1 MTQQP
6 IQVVNGVKQPAVH
19 VQLERGQAVRLGRL
33 VVQPVIDG
41 GPAGQSDEEPDAC
54 EVDSSWINRQ
64 RD

>member
-33 VVQPVIDG
+33 VVQSVIDG
-41 GPAGQSDEEPDAC
+41 SPAGQSDEEPDAC
-54 EVDSSWINRQ
+54 EVDQ
-64 RD
+64 